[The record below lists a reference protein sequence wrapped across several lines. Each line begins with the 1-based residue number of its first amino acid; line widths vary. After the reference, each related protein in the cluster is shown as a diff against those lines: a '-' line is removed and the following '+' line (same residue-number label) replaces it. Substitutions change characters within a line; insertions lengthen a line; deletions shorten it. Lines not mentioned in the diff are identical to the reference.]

1 MLLLCAAVMFSF
13 SLAHLLS
20 HFIYLKMDRIRRV
33 DSRLVNTKGSEEENK
48 STKEIIVSL
57 SIIYYSN
64 VQQVFNDQKYL
75 SDELNEV
82 TLKFIFIIFGCLGS

>member
-1 MLLLCAAVMFSF
+1 
-13 SLAHLLS
+13 
-20 HFIYLKMDRIRRV
+20 MDRIRRV
-33 DSRLVNTKGSEEENK
+33 DSRLVNTKDSEEENK

-82 TLKFIFIIFGCLGS
+82 TLKFIFIISQCTVIVLTGTLE

>member
-1 MLLLCAAVMFSF
+1 
-13 SLAHLLS
+13 
-20 HFIYLKMDRIRRV
+20 MDRIRRV

-82 TLKFIFIIFGCLGS
+82 TLKFIFIISQCTVIVLTGTLE

>member
-1 MLLLCAAVMFSF
+1 
-13 SLAHLLS
+13 
-20 HFIYLKMDRIRRV
+20 MDRIRRV

-64 VQQVFNDQKYL
+64 VQQVFNDQRYL

-82 TLKFIFIIFGCLGS
+82 TLKFIFIISQCTVIVLTGTLE